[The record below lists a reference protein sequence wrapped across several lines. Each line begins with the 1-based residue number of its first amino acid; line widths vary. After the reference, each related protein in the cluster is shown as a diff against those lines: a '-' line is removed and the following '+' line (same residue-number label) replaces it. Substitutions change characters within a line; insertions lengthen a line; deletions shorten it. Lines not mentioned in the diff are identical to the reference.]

1 MVQLVCTVVV
11 VDRGVGLGGS
21 VKADPAVQQVEK
33 ERQEDVKSEALNMQ
47 SRIYLLA
54 DALKH
59 NLVTLVLLM
68 NREDVKGSWYLPV
81 T

>member
-11 VDRGVGLGGS
+11 VDRGVGLGVS

-59 NLVTLVLLM
+59 NLVTLVFLM

>member
-11 VDRGVGLGGS
+11 GGS
-21 VKADPAVQQVEK
+21 WGCSGSLGKGRSAVQQVEK

-59 NLVTLVLLM
+59 NLVTLALLM
-68 NREDVKGSWYLPV
+68 KRENVKGSWYLPV